1 MKNLIKNYV
10 FARKIQSEKE
20 AEFESALKVF
30 STENQVFQL
39 ICPEYWDA
47 IDAIILHLIGEKGLY
62 WLGWWI
68 YETEYGTKHAY
79 AEDSTGRVQLDTF
92 DKLWD
97 FVILDKSAGEMQN
110 G

>member
-10 FARKIQSEKE
+10 FAIKAQHEKE
-20 AEFESALKVF
+20 EEVCRVLQSIN
-30 STENQVFQL
+30 SENQLFQL
-39 ICPEYWDA
+39 VCNQYNDA
-47 IDAIILHLIGEKGLY
+47 VQSLVHNLIGDKGVD

-68 YETEYGTKHAY
+68 YETEYGTKNAY

-97 FVILDKSAGEMQN
+97 FVILNKTAEKMNN

>member
-10 FARKIQSEKE
+10 FARKIQNEKE
-20 AEFESALKVF
+20 YEFESALKAF
-30 STENQVFQL
+30 STENQIYQL
-39 ICPEYWDA
+39 ICSEYWDA
-47 IDAIILHLIGEKGLY
+47 IDAIILHLIGEKGVD

-68 YETEYGTKHAY
+68 YETDYGTKNAL
-79 AEDSTGRVQLDTF
+79 ASDDTGNVTLDTF

-97 FVILDKSAGEMQN
+97 FVILDKTAEEINN